1 MIGFIVVFLVVG
13 FLAKAWASEHD
24 LEGGSGWLFAI
35 ILGLFSAFMFMLVM
49 MRTE

>member
-1 MIGFIVVFLVVG
+1 MVGFIVVFLVVG

-35 ILGLFSAFMFMLVM
+35 IIGLFAAVMFELVI